1 MPIKNLS
8 IIVDREIRSK
18 GHNKEQET
26 AVVSKMFKLSWFH
39 EMFVAA
45 KTYYAIMNGKDSKC
59 LEMWVA
65 KYKRINSEA
74 DQNIGIRYQYRH

>member
-1 MPIKNLS
+1 
-8 IIVDREIRSK
+8 
-18 GHNKEQET
+18 
-26 AVVSKMFKLSWFH
+26 
-39 EMFVAA
+39 MFVAA